1 MGSLEEVYKGFR
13 GNPKAE
19 GLTSDATVS
28 YVSSGVRFDSPEGVL
43 EHFLKAEYEVELRES
58 VISLH
63 ETANS
68 LVLETDTRIK
78 FLRGPGAYLPGLSM
92 NFVADEEATV
102 LMIHIVNFTD
112 DDDRKISS
120 IRYIWDQATLLKQLN
135 VIGARGNS
143 WPICS
148 GTDQIKLTQKGVVRS
163 VDDKNT
169 KSRDMSSPAPFKSWP
184 NQINL
189 FRDPGMDQVPI
200 PQKAAEAP
208 SPSAKPPLRSFQ
220 EMLNLNDDG
229 TEKKQPQTPP
239 PPQPRYS
246 VSNRPVRTSNMRARP
261 QSAVMT
267 LFGSMDDDDNDS
279 NEQYT
284 RIVGSGAA
292 NPGAKAASWRDWN

>member
-1 MGSLEEVYKGFR
+1 MGSLEDVYKAFR
-13 GNPKAE
+13 RNPKAE

-43 EHFLKAEYEVELRES
+43 EHFLKAEYEIELHES
-58 VISLH
+58 IISLH

-68 LVLETDTRIK
+68 LVLETDTRIR

-120 IRYIWDQATLLKQLN
+120 VRYIWDQATLLKQLN
-135 VIGARGNS
+135 VIGTRGNS

-169 KSRDMSSPAPFKSWP
+169 KPRDNLSPAPFKSWP

-189 FRDPGMDQVPI
+189 FKDPGMDQVPI
-200 PQKAAEAP
+200 PQKAVEAP

-229 TEKKQPQTPP
+229 TERKQPQTPP

-267 LFGSMDDDDNDS
+267 LFGSMDDDDEDS

-292 NPGAKAASWRDWN
+292 NPGAKTASWRDWN